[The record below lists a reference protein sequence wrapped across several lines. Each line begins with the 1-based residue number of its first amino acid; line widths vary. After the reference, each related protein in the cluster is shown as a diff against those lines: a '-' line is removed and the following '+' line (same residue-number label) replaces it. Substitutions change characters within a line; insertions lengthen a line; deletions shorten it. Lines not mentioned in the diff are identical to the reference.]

1 MRYWLVEG
9 QTGLMVN
16 MAGNVI
22 YVFVQM
28 DIQHSFQTNVF
39 MECVFMPAPCFPP
52 QYLRFSLTNTEGKVV
67 DEWFKKKENE
77 KSDIEGLLSSCIFGQ
92 EATKIGKCCSVNLT
106 FNFIL
111 MLILT

>member
-1 MRYWLVEG
+1 MQYWLVEG
-9 QTGLMVN
+9 QPGLMVN
-16 MAGNVI
+16 IASMFLCKWTSSAT
-22 YVFVQM
+22 FKLM
-28 DIQHSFQTNVF
+28 FFMEHVF
-39 MECVFMPAPCFPP
+39 MLAPCFFP
-52 QYLRFSLTNTEGKVV
+52 QYLRFSLTNTEEKLV

-77 KSDIEGLLSSCIFGQ
+77 KSDRGLLSSCIFGQ